1 MKRDI
6 TFFFTDGVE
15 QQTTRAVAEEAARRG
30 YVVSSTDKLDAP
42 AEIGFFCSH
51 RPSPRRCRFSAIMLH
66 DLAQRHD
73 RWPYYWRAEPW
84 HEFDVGF
91 LPGPSWAERWA
102 LSSGQRA
109 SRPRR
114 GVFALGWPKA
124 DALFSGKEEFQQ
136 QAAELRA
143 TLRLRHERSVLY
155 APSWENHGKQDD
167 FVRALRGLPVNLLLK
182 QAPWSPAYPDVLGAI
197 AAMNALHAKAGPDV
211 HIVSPEVPIV
221 QCLALADLMVS
232 EESSVLI
239 EALLLDVPGIAVMD
253 WLVPDQVPPRPPSVP
268 FDFVIRT
275 QIARLRQTVEEI
287 LARLPDARSG
297 LAALRERE
305 FSCLGESAPRIMDV
319 IDACVDGR
327 PSPWPALEPSRPL
340 SWVGS
345 LRERLKASF

>member
-1 MKRDI
+1 MKKDI
-6 TFFFTDGVE
+6 TFFYTDGVE
-15 QQTTRAVAEEAARRG
+15 RQTTRPIAEEAERRG
-30 YVVSSTDKLDAP
+30 YAVRSTDRLEEA

-73 RWPYYWRAEPW
+73 MWPHYWKAEPW

-91 LPGPSWAERWA
+91 LPGPSWAERWRA
-102 LSSGQRA
+102 SSGQRA

-114 GVFALGWPKA
+114 GVFVLGWPKA
-124 DALFSGKEEFQQ
+124 DPLFARRGEFEAAAAALRRQLG
-136 QAAELRA
+136 
-143 TLRLRHERSVLY
+143 LRHERSVLY

-182 QAPWSPAYPDVLGAI
+182 QAPWSQAYPEVLAAI

-211 HIVSPEVPIV
+211 HIVSPEAGIV

-268 FDFVIRT
+268 FDFVVKT
-275 QIARLRQTVEEI
+275 GLATLRETVEDL
-287 LARLPDARSG
+287 LARLPQSRAA
-297 LAALRERE
+297 LAPLRERH
-305 FSCLGESAPRIMDV
+305 FACLGESAPRIMDV

-327 PSPWPALEPSRPL
+327 PSPWPALAP
-340 SWVGS
+340 
-345 LRERLKASF
+345 A